1 MSVVRTVE
9 VAVDPGTAFRMFT
22 EEIDEWYE
30 RGPYSWNDPER
41 AVAIRFEHGRLL
53 EVWDEGDGYEMGFVT
68 AWEPGERLVFA
79 YRSVHL
85 PPDLETE
92 VEIRFE
98 PIAAGTRVTL
108 EHRGLELLPRDEYER
123 WRRRAWVPF
132 VEAFRRYV
140 NARKNFT

>member
-1 MSVVRTVE
+1 VSIVRIVE
-9 VAVDPGTAFRMFT
+9 VPVDPGTAFRVFT

-41 AVAIRFEHGRLL
+41 AVAIRFEPGRLL
-53 EVWDEGDGYEMGFVT
+53 EVWDEGDGYEMGRVT
-68 AWEPGERLVFA
+68 AWEPGDRLVFA

-85 PPDLETE
+85 PPELETE

-123 WRRRAWVPF
+123 WRRRAWAPF
-132 VEAFRRYV
+132 MEAFRRYV

>member
-98 PIAAGTRVTL
+98 PIAAGTRVSSST
-108 EHRGLELLPRDEYER
+108 EGSSSSRATSTSAGAGVRGCRS
-123 WRRRAWVPF
+123 WRRF
-132 VEAFRRYV
+132 VV
-140 NARKNFT
+140 M